1 MKIQIKYV
9 IIDKK
14 RKDCVDM
21 NMKILE
27 NIIRII
33 FSSAVIFGVPLS
45 VIYFSDMISDKAVE
59 NLESKNI
66 RKEKMKKI
74 IYNNNLRFI
83 VYIFM
88 ILMVLSFIYLKVL
101 PFLPGIWISILFV
114 CLCIMNKRLGDNLND
129 YLEKTLLKEEK

>member
-1 MKIQIKYV
+1 
-9 IIDKK
+9 
-14 RKDCVDM
+14 M

-114 CLCIMNKRLGDNLND
+114 CLCIINKKTGDNLND
-129 YLEKTLLKEEK
+129 YLEKILLKEEK